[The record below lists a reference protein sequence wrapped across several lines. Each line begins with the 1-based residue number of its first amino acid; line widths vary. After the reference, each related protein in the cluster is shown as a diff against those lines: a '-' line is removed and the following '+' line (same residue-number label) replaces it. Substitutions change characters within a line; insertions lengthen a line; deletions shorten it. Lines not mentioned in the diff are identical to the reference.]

1 MEGTPIGQN
10 TPIEQNVPMS
20 QNMYM
25 GQNMPMGQ
33 ELSQQYMPQQ
43 MPGQD
48 MWNQEC
54 VRQGRKFF
62 SHLGLMYFCGTLVIY
77 GVQLLVM
84 WVLSLIE
91 PGIFKDANFSLL
103 ASMLPMYLVG
113 MPIMV
118 VLIQTVPAQQ
128 LPQRSLSVGKWVLAM
143 IMCYAILYCSNLVGV
158 FITFF
163 IGLLKGGRVANNI
176 QDITTSVNPIITAVF
191 MVVCAPLYE
200 EFIFRKLLV
209 DRVVRYGES
218 IAVVLSGL
226 VFGLFHGNL
235 SQFAYAST
243 LGMFL
248 AFIYVKTG
256 RLRYT
261 IFMHMMVNFMGGVIA
276 PFILKFIDV
285 DAMNKVLLAGSEEAA
300 SEALA
305 QVLPGLILM
314 LGYLCCI
321 LGITVAGIVLL
332 IVFHKKFKA
341 TPKGIALPKG
351 KRFTTVILNVG
362 MVLFILFWVFMIIWQ
377 LFQ

>member
-1 MEGTPIGQN
+1 MEWMPIGQN
-10 TPIEQNVPMS
+10 TPIEQNTP
-20 QNMYM
+20 M
-25 GQNMPMGQ
+25 GQNIP
-33 ELSQQYMPQQ
+33 QQYIPQQ
-43 MPGQD
+43 MSGQD

-77 GVQLLVM
+77 GVQLLVVM
-84 WVLSLIE
+84 VLSLIE
-91 PGIFKDANFSLL
+91 PGILRDANFSLL

-113 MPIMV
+113 MPIMII
-118 VLIQTVPAQQ
+118 LIRNVPAQQ

-158 FITFF
+158 FITFI
-163 IGLLKGGRVANNI
+163 IGLLKGGRVVNDI
-176 QDITTSVNPIITAVF
+176 QEITTSVNPIIAAVF
-191 MVVCAPLYE
+191 MVACAPLYE

-209 DRVVRYGES
+209 DRAVRYGES
-218 IAVVLSGL
+218 IAVVLSGM

-261 IFMHMMVNFMGGVIA
+261 IFMHMLVNFMGGVIA
-276 PFILKFIDV
+276 PLILNLM
-285 DAMNKVLLAGSEEAA
+285 DAEALNEVLLTQSNEAA
-300 SEALA
+300 ML

-314 LGYLCCI
+314 FGYLCCL
-321 LGITVAGIVLL
+321 LGIVVAGVVLL

-341 TPKGIALPKG
+341 TPKGIVLPKG
-351 KRFTTVILNVG
+351 KRFTTVVFNVG
-362 MVLFILFWVFMIIWQ
+362 MVLFTLFWVFMIIWQ